1 MISERLHG
9 RVSAASKLDEVGLQ
23 ETVPKRLRGRGMTR
37 LRKGIAEGCRQPS
50 ETGSHGK
57 VPERLRKPFGR
68 TPRDQTQ
75 NTLEGGE
82 WLLNAVKPDIVL
94 ALKPLP
100 VHLPVHLPEALPALE
115 GECVLW
121 DVLYVCVPPRLRGA
135 GAFIRQ
141 AHSTPG
147 CFVCL
152 RGCFG
157 GSLRSLYQPIARSF
171 RTTIPVTQSSRGYRP
186 STPSE
191 LAGSTRSFGC
201 LATRQ
206 VAPPCFCFVSVL
218 FPASWFGASQVYTSG
233 PEGKELPCGDSS
245 LPSGVRPCATAT
257 APNRPPFISFPTFPC
272 CTKSNFSTVT

>member
-1 MISERLHG
+1 MARAYHDDNFAQEVFVTVSGTLSGRISERLHG

-23 ETVPKRLRGRGMTR
+23 ETVPKWLRGRGMTR
-37 LRKGIAEGCRQPS
+37 LRKGSSEGCRQPS

-75 NTLEGGE
+75 NTLEGRE
-82 WLLNAVKPDIVL
+82 WLLHAVKPETVL

-121 DVLYVCVPPRLRGA
+121 DVLYVFVPPRLRGA
-135 GAFIRQ
+135 GSFIRQ

-157 GSLRSLYQPIARSF
+157 GSLWLALPTHCSVVPDHDSGHTKQPGLPPLAPRPRSRDRPARSEA
-171 RTTIPVTQSSRGYRP
+171 SRRGKSLP
-186 STPSE
+186 HVFV
-191 LAGSTRSFGC
+191 LFGG
-201 LATRQ
+201 
-206 VAPPCFCFVSVL
+206 CFVSRHPVRDRPSL
-218 FPASWFGASQVYTSG
+218 RGRSRRQGASM
-233 PEGKELPCGDSS
+233 L
-245 LPSGVRPCATAT
+245 
-257 APNRPPFISFPTFPC
+257 
-272 CTKSNFSTVT
+272 

>member
-1 MISERLHG
+1 
-9 RVSAASKLDEVGLQ
+9 
-23 ETVPKRLRGRGMTR
+23 MTR
-37 LRKGIAEGCRQPS
+37 LRKGIAKGCRQPS
-50 ETGSHGK
+50 ETGSRGK
-57 VPERLRKPFGR
+57 VSERFRKRFGR

-94 ALKPLP
+94 APKPLP

-115 GECVLW
+115 GECGLW

-135 GAFIRQ
+135 GSFIRQ

-157 GSLRSLYQPIARSF
+157 GSLWLALPTHFPVVPDHDSGHTKQPGLPPQHPV
-171 RTTIPVTQSSRGYRP
+171 RTCGIDPLVRMPRDEASR
-186 STPSE
+186 TPMF
-191 LAGSTRSFGC
+191 L
-201 LATRQ
+201 
-206 VAPPCFCFVSVL
+206 FCFVSVL

-245 LPSGVRPCATAT
+245 LPSGVRPCEPAS

-272 CTKSNFSTVT
+272 CTRSSCNTVT